1 MDQSDPEV
9 LRNSDKNSRFTKKAD
24 SLQIPPEVIALCK
37 EPEDINPLAR
47 IDLVA
52 EGYDVNEL
60 PNLGELPNLVEGG
73 YNVTEF
79 DDHNIIDFDLEFSDS
94 E

>member
-9 LRNSDKNSRFTKKAD
+9 LRNSSHGKKAD
-24 SLQIPPEVIALCK
+24 SLQIPPEVIALCR
-37 EPEDINPLAR
+37 EPENVDPQTR
-47 IDLVA
+47 IDLVP

-60 PNLGELPNLVEGG
+60 PNLGELPNLIAEGVD
-73 YNVTEF
+73 VTEF
-79 DDHNIIDFDLEFSDS
+79 EDHDIIEFDVEFPDP

>member
-9 LRNSDKNSRFTKKAD
+9 LRNSSHGKKAD
-24 SLQIPPEVIALCK
+24 SLQIPPEVIALCR
-37 EPEDINPLAR
+37 EPENVDPQTR

-60 PNLGELPNLVEGG
+60 PNLGELPNLIAEDVD
-73 YNVTEF
+73 VTEF
-79 DDHNIIDFDLEFSDS
+79 EDHNIIEFDVEFPDP

>member
-9 LRNSDKNSRFTKKAD
+9 LRNLNENSSHRKNKD
-24 SLQIPPEVIALCK
+24 SLQIPPEVIDLCR
-37 EPEDINPLAR
+37 EPENVDPQTR

-60 PNLGELPNLVEGG
+60 PNLGELPNLIAEG
-73 YNVTEF
+73 VDVAEF
-79 DDHNIIDFDLEFSDS
+79 EDHNIIEFDLEFSDP

>member
-9 LRNSDKNSRFTKKAD
+9 LRNSSHRKKAE
-24 SLQIPPEVIALCK
+24 SLQIPPEVIALCR
-37 EPEDINPLAR
+37 EPENIDPQAR

-52 EGYDVNEL
+52 EGYDENEL
-60 PNLGELPNLVEGG
+60 PNLGELPNLVGGG